1 MKDVIPL
8 SLSDKI
14 RLTLDKNHKWTCEI
28 GDDGR
33 TKKREEGGGLKEKL
47 ELMRDKLKSMKR
59 EES

>member
-8 SLSDKI
+8 SLSGKI

-28 GDDGR
+28 ADDGR

-47 ELMRDKLKSMKR
+47 EQMREKLKSMKI